1 MKKIFKNFVI
11 TKILS
16 FSFLRLEDN
25 NSFSLKKL
33 VVDDNPY
40 QKYGLAAAG
49 GTVVSFASII
59 ISDAD
64 FIFDCYWRGLS

>member
-49 GTVVSFASII
+49 GTVVSFASILLMALLKFSR
-59 ISDAD
+59 IS
-64 FIFDCYWRGLS
+64 FSV